1 MATPHGGAP
10 LAQYYLVTALTK
22 LVTLPKT
29 LLEEAYN
36 IATLQEDTMLLNPQ
50 EAYLWFTSIHQL
62 DPDSYSIRGLQ
73 GLKVRNAQTHSII
86 GDRGCS
92 DCPRCSDGVVPY
104 WSSHINWGT
113 ERIVPSDHSVQD
125 CMETA
130 VDMRQL
136 LADYARKH
144 PAIRASMPRKPRV
157 LHRCTG
163 RQNHRGSAAK
173 R

>member
-1 MATPHGGAP
+1 M
-10 LAQYYLVTALTK
+10 LSK
-22 LVTLPKT
+22 LVTLPQT

-36 IATLQEDTMLLNPQ
+36 IATLQEDTVLLNPQ
-50 EAYLWFTSIHQL
+50 QAYQWFTSLHQL

-113 ERIVPSDHSVQD
+113 ECIVPSDHSVQD

-136 LADYARKH
+136 LIGYAREH
-144 PAIRASMPRKPRV
+144 PAVKASARQKQRV
-157 LHRCTG
+157 PSRCTG
-163 RQNHRGSAAK
+163 PQNHRGSAAT